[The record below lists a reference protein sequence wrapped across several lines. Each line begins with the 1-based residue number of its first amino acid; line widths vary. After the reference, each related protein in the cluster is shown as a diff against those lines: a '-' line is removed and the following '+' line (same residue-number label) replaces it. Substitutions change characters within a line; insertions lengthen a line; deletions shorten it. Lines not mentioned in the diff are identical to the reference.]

1 MANLS
6 KHAFGSKANIET
18 AKQEGKI
25 DAYDVLFLDNG
36 ETGWIDKDGETQLA
50 TPRTQ
55 TPIVVNGVTGL
66 GIADKETIP
75 AGKSLEEIVKM
86 LVQKPIPATYAKP
99 TVSLANNGGQGA
111 GAVEAGTSV
120 TPKIRATF
128 NKNDAGD
135 LTNLVI
141 KKGGSIVKEGIATPV
156 DYAGEAI
163 VVGDET
169 VSFSASATY
178 KEGAIKNNNLGNP
191 SPDGHIPAG
200 TITSANYSF
209 IGQRNL
215 FYGTGVGTKFV
226 ANSANIR
233 GLNNKKLNPTAGH
246 TFTISVSAGQQF
258 VVIAYPASVRD
269 LTKVHYVEGNDPNL
283 AKNFVKSQVNVA
295 DARGG
300 SEGEISYKCYVLQL
314 STPAQATMTL
324 NVTI

>member
-86 LVQKPIPATYAKP
+86 LVQKPIPATYVKP

-141 KKGGSIVKEGIATPV
+141 KKGGSIVKEGTATPV

-178 KEGAIKNNNLGNP
+178 KEGAIKNNNLGN
-191 SPDGHIPAG
+191 
-200 TITSANYSF
+200 
-209 IGQRNL
+209 L
-215 FYGTGVGTKFV
+215 
-226 ANSANIR
+226 
-233 GLNNKKLNPTAGH
+233 L
-246 TFTISVSAGQQF
+246 
-258 VVIAYPASVRD
+258 
-269 LTKVHYVEGNDPNL
+269 
-283 AKNFVKSQVNVA
+283 
-295 DARGG
+295 
-300 SEGEISYKCYVLQL
+300 
-314 STPAQATMTL
+314 
-324 NVTI
+324 

>member
-1 MANLS
+1 MAILS
-6 KHAFGSKANIET
+6 KHAFGSKNNIET
-18 AKQEGKI
+18 AKQDGKI
-25 DAYDVLFLDNG
+25 DAYDILFLDNG
-36 ETGWIDKDGETQLA
+36 ETGWIDKDGETQLS

-86 LVQKPIPATYAKP
+86 LVQKPIPATYVKP
-99 TVSLANNGGQGA
+99 SVSLANNGGQGA
-111 GAVEAGTSV
+111 GAVESGTSV

-128 NKNDAGD
+128 NKNDAGG
-135 LTNLVI
+135 LTNLTI
-141 KKGGSIVKEGIATPV
+141 KKGGTILKEGTTTPL
-156 DYAGEAI
+156 DYVGEAI

-169 VSFSASATY
+169 IVFTANATY
-178 KEGAIKNNNLGNP
+178 KEGQIKNNNLGNP

-200 TITSANYSF
+200 TITSSNYS
-209 IGQRNL
+209 ITGQRNL
-215 FYGTGVGTKFV
+215 FYGTGVGTSFDS
-226 ANSANIR
+226 NSANIR
-233 GLNNKKLNPTAGH
+233 ALANKKLNPTAGYA
-246 TFTISVSAGQQF
+246 FTINVTVGQQF

-283 AKNFVKSQVNVA
+283 AKNFIKSEVNVA

-300 SEGEISYKCYVLQL
+300 SNGEIAYKCYVLQL
-314 STPAQATMTL
+314 STPAQAPMTL

>member
-86 LVQKPIPATYAKP
+86 LVQKPIPATYVKP

-120 TPKIRATF
+120 TPEIRATF

-135 LTNLVI
+135 LTLLLR
-141 KKGGSIVKEGIATPV
+141 K
-156 DYAGEAI
+156 
-163 VVGDET
+163 VVP
-169 VSFSASATY
+169 
-178 KEGAIKNNNLGNP
+178 L
-191 SPDGHIPAG
+191 
-200 TITSANYSF
+200 
-209 IGQRNL
+209 
-215 FYGTGVGTKFV
+215 
-226 ANSANIR
+226 
-233 GLNNKKLNPTAGH
+233 
-246 TFTISVSAGQQF
+246 
-258 VVIAYPASVRD
+258 
-269 LTKVHYVEGNDPNL
+269 
-283 AKNFVKSQVNVA
+283 
-295 DARGG
+295 
-300 SEGEISYKCYVLQL
+300 
-314 STPAQATMTL
+314 
-324 NVTI
+324 